1 MLLESLYME
10 IEIGGDIGMWDD
22 DEPKV
27 ELAEILDLQKNKDSK
42 NKNKFRKQE
51 EWERW
56 QKKKSK

>member
-1 MLLESLYME
+1 
-10 IEIGGDIGMWDD
+10 MWDD